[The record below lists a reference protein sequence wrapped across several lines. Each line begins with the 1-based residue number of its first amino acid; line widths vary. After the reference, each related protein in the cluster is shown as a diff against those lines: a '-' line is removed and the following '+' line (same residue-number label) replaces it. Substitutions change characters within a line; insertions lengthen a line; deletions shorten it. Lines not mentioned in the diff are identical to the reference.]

1 MALTFGSKLR
11 EYRRRAN
18 ISQRDLAQRTGIDFS
33 YISKLENDRIP
44 PPSAD
49 TIVKICDVLD
59 IDPNELLAIT
69 GKLPSDVRSGI
80 TTREGAQRFLRE
92 AQDLSLSDEEW
103 EAMVRSLR
111 KLRKT

>member
-1 MALTFGSKLR
+1 MKQTFGDKLR
-11 EYRRRAN
+11 VYRREAN
-18 ISQRDLAQRTGIDFS
+18 ISQRELAAKTGIDFS

-49 TIVKICDVLD
+49 TIVKICEVLGINPD
-59 IDPNELLAIT
+59 ELLAIT

-92 AQDLSLSDEEW
+92 AQELSLSDEEW

-111 KLRKT
+111 KLRKS

>member
-1 MALTFGSKLR
+1 MAQTFGTKLR
-11 EYRRRAN
+11 AYRRQAN
-18 ISQRDLAQRTGIDFS
+18 ISQRELAEKTGIDFS

-49 TIVKICDVLD
+49 TIVKICNVLG
-59 IDPNELLAIT
+59 IDPHELLAIT
-69 GKLPSDVRSGI
+69 GKLPSDIRSEI

-92 AQDLSLSDEEW
+92 AQELSLSDEEW

-111 KLRKT
+111 KLRKS